1 MSKQKVVSSLLL
13 STVVLGGLAFYP
25 TTTVKA
31 ESLETD
37 VTSVSSGDVVEKPV
51 VSDGGE
57 SDFLAEEELEDDET
71 LEEELNEKAEEV
83 TEPSSPEALLQ
94 PRAVMSNSGSND
106 MEEIPVDDSVS
117 EKIADT
123 PLIQTSNV
131 DSKAKGD
138 DQAKIRASVSV
149 EPLKVEK
156 NKLEWQVTFDTEAWS
171 FDKSPGGF
179 YFVLPE
185 GLELTEII
193 DNDHGS
199 SNIINDFPTDV
210 NAPKNDGGQKY
221 RFFSKEEK
229 RQDDKNFDS
238 QWGWSAEQANPDVT
252 VQKWKSEGR
261 FSKIYFIDK
270 ITDTTRVT
278 YVLTARI
285 TDSNQKSFPV
295 AAVMKTFG
303 YTNWSGVQ
311 FTSLGAREIL
321 LETPKETPMPPKEAP
336 KPEEP
341 KQEAPQTPAPD
352 APQPE
357 GSKDTPEAS
366 PKPEAPESSGIV
378 ELGTIPKESLKVKV
392 TFKEKGDILTTPDST
407 YRLQEG
413 QYLEEVIIGSN
424 IEDTLARAQKRVTT
438 KEGYEFVG
446 WALESDPEKEIEKNL
461 KVSHDITLVAIVRK
475 KSSEETLKPM
485 EPKVEKPTP
494 EVPQVPEAPQTPEA
508 PTEEPK
514 KEDAPAPST
523 PSVPEEQPKETP
535 APEVPSTPEKQPEA
549 PKEEPEQDAPQTPE
563 APSTPKE
570 EAPKKE
576 VPAPEVPSI
585 PEEQPKETPVPEV
598 PKQEEV
604 QPEAPKSDKVETD
617 KPMPET
623 KKPDMKQPKA
633 DDMPKEQ
640 TPKAEVPKAEQPQ
653 MDKPQMEAPK
663 KDSEAPKTGKVETDK
678 PMPETKKPDMKQ
690 PKADDMPKEQTPK
703 AEAPKAEQPQ
713 MDKPQ
718 MEAPKKDSEAPKY
731 DKVETD
737 KPMPETKKPDM
748 KQPKTD
754 DMPKEQ
760 KPKAEEPKAEQ
771 PQMDKPQME
780 APKKDSEAPKT
791 GKTETD
797 KPMPETKKP
806 DMKQPKADKQEA
818 EKAQMPRTEGMKPES
833 KVSMMPKAEA
843 PKATLPNTGE
853 ASSAIGWLGGAL
865 ATLATGLYLFK
876 NKKEE

>member
-106 MEEIPVDDSVS
+106 MEEIPVNDEPSDNMA
-117 EKIADT
+117 EKVVEK
-123 PLIQTSNV
+123 PLIQSSNA
-131 DSKAKGD
+131 DSKLSSN
-138 DQAKIRASVSV
+138 DQTKLKTSVSV

-278 YVLTARI
+278 YTLTARI

-311 FTSLGAREIL
+311 FTSLGAREIT
-321 LETPKETPMPPKEAP
+321 LEKEKTLPPKEDP

-366 PKPEAPESSGIV
+366 PKPEAPQTPPAPEASQPEAPESSGIV

-407 YRLQEG
+407 YRLQKG

-494 EVPQVPEAPQTPEA
+494 EVPQVPEAPQIPEA

-549 PKEEPEQDAPQTPE
+549 LKEESEQDAPQTPE

-640 TPKAEVPKAEQPQ
+640 
-653 MDKPQMEAPK
+653 
-663 KDSEAPKTGKVETDK
+663 
-678 PMPETKKPDMKQ
+678 
-690 PKADDMPKEQTPK
+690 
-703 AEAPKAEQPQ
+703 
-713 MDKPQ
+713 
-718 MEAPKKDSEAPKY
+718 
-731 DKVETD
+731 
-737 KPMPETKKPDM
+737 
-748 KQPKTD
+748 
-754 DMPKEQ
+754 

-771 PQMDKPQME
+771 PQ
-780 APKKDSEAPKT
+780 
-791 GKTETD
+791 
-797 KPMPETKKP
+797 
-806 DMKQPKADKQEA
+806 
-818 EKAQMPRTEGMKPES
+818 
-833 KVSMMPKAEA
+833 
-843 PKATLPNTGE
+843 
-853 ASSAIGWLGGAL
+853 
-865 ATLATGLYLFK
+865 
-876 NKKEE
+876 

>member
-94 PRAVMSNSGSND
+94 PRAVMSNSETSG
-106 MEEIPVDDSVS
+106 MEKIPVDDSVS
-117 EKIADT
+117 EKVVEK
-123 PLIQTSNV
+123 PLIQSSNV

-210 NAPKNDGGQKY
+210 NALKNDGGQKY

-278 YVLTARI
+278 YALTARI

-366 PKPEAPESSGIV
+366 PKPEAPQTPPAPEASQPEAPESSGIV

-494 EVPQVPEAPQTPEA
+494 EVPQVPEAP
-508 PTEEPK
+508 
-514 KEDAPAPST
+514 
-523 PSVPEEQPKETP
+523 
-535 APEVPSTPEKQPEA
+535 
-549 PKEEPEQDAPQTPE
+549 
-563 APSTPKE
+563 STPKE

-640 TPKAEVPKAEQPQ
+640 
-653 MDKPQMEAPK
+653 
-663 KDSEAPKTGKVETDK
+663 
-678 PMPETKKPDMKQ
+678 
-690 PKADDMPKEQTPK
+690 
-703 AEAPKAEQPQ
+703 
-713 MDKPQ
+713 
-718 MEAPKKDSEAPKY
+718 
-731 DKVETD
+731 
-737 KPMPETKKPDM
+737 
-748 KQPKTD
+748 
-754 DMPKEQ
+754 

-806 DMKQPKADKQEA
+806 DMKQPKADD
-818 EKAQMPRTEGMKPES
+818 MPKEQK
-833 KVSMMPKAEA
+833 PKAEA
-843 PKATLPNTGE
+843 PKAEQPQMEAPKKDSEAPKTGKAE
-853 ASSAIGWLGGAL
+853 
-865 ATLATGLYLFK
+865 TDKPMPETK
-876 NKKEE
+876 QPDM

>member
-876 NKKEE
+876 TKKEE

>member
-31 ESLETD
+31 EVLEPD
-37 VTSVSSGDVVEKPV
+37 VTSVNASDATNIPV
-51 VSDGGE
+51 VSN
-57 SDFLAEEELEDDET
+57 EEELEDDIAS
-71 LEEELNEKAEEV
+71 EEELNEQAEEV
-83 TEPSSPEALLQ
+83 TKPSSPEALLQ
-94 PRAVMSNSGSND
+94 PRAMMSDSTNSD

-278 YVLTARI
+278 YALTARI

-494 EVPQVPEAPQTPEA
+494 EVPQVPEAP
-508 PTEEPK
+508 
-514 KEDAPAPST
+514 
-523 PSVPEEQPKETP
+523 
-535 APEVPSTPEKQPEA
+535 
-549 PKEEPEQDAPQTPE
+549 
-563 APSTPKE
+563 STPKE

-585 PEEQPKETPVPEV
+585 LEEQPKETPVPEV

-633 DDMPKEQ
+633 
-640 TPKAEVPKAEQPQ
+640 
-653 MDKPQMEAPK
+653 
-663 KDSEAPKTGKVETDK
+663 
-678 PMPETKKPDMKQ
+678 
-690 PKADDMPKEQTPK
+690 
-703 AEAPKAEQPQ
+703 
-713 MDKPQ
+713 
-718 MEAPKKDSEAPKY
+718 
-731 DKVETD
+731 
-737 KPMPETKKPDM
+737 
-748 KQPKTD
+748 D

-806 DMKQPKADKQEA
+806 DMKQPKADD
-818 EKAQMPRTEGMKPES
+818 
-833 KVSMMPKAEA
+833 MPKEQTPKSEDPNVEQPQMEA
-843 PKATLPNTGE
+843 PKKDSESPKTG
-853 ASSAIGWLGGAL
+853 
-865 ATLATGLYLFK
+865 K
-876 NKKEE
+876 

>member
-633 DDMPKEQ
+633 D
-640 TPKAEVPKAEQPQ
+640 
-653 MDKPQMEAPK
+653 
-663 KDSEAPKTGKVETDK
+663 
-678 PMPETKKPDMKQ
+678 
-690 PKADDMPKEQTPK
+690 
-703 AEAPKAEQPQ
+703 
-713 MDKPQ
+713 
-718 MEAPKKDSEAPKY
+718 
-731 DKVETD
+731 
-737 KPMPETKKPDM
+737 
-748 KQPKTD
+748 
-754 DMPKEQ
+754 
-760 KPKAEEPKAEQ
+760 
-771 PQMDKPQME
+771 
-780 APKKDSEAPKT
+780 
-791 GKTETD
+791 
-797 KPMPETKKP
+797 
-806 DMKQPKADKQEA
+806 KQEA
-818 EKAQMPRTEGMKPES
+818 EKTQMPRTEGMKPES

>member
-106 MEEIPVDDSVS
+106 MEEIPVNDEPSDNMA
-117 EKIADT
+117 EKVVEK
-123 PLIQTSNV
+123 PLIQSSNA
-131 DSKAKGD
+131 DSKLSSN
-138 DQAKIRASVSV
+138 DQTKLKTSVSV
-149 EPLKVEK
+149 DSLSLEK
-156 NKLEWQVTFDTEAWS
+156 KEVKWRVSFDTSAWS
-171 FDKSPGGF
+171 FNNSHGGF

-193 DNDHGS
+193 DNNHGN
-199 SNIINDFPTDV
+199 SNIIGKFPTNV
-210 NAPKNDGGQKY
+210 HSPENNGGKEY
-221 RFFSKEEK
+221 RFFSKEK
-229 RQDDKNFDS
+229 DNDS
-238 QWGWSAEQANPDVT
+238 FNAQWGWSAGQANPDDT
-252 VQKWKSEGR
+252 VNKWKSENR
-261 FSKIYFIDK
+261 FSKIYFIDQIK
-270 ITDTTRVT
+270 DTTKVT
-278 YVLTARI
+278 YTLTANVI
-285 TDSNQKSFPV
+285 DPNPKSFLLV
-295 AAVMKTFG
+295 AVMKSFG
-303 YTNWSGVQ
+303 YKNHSNTEY
-311 FTSLGAREIL
+311 TSLGAREIT
-321 LETPKETPMPPKEAP
+321 LEKEKTLPPKEDP

-366 PKPEAPESSGIV
+366 PKPEAPQTPPAPEASQPEAPESSGIV

-640 TPKAEVPKAEQPQ
+640 
-653 MDKPQMEAPK
+653 
-663 KDSEAPKTGKVETDK
+663 
-678 PMPETKKPDMKQ
+678 
-690 PKADDMPKEQTPK
+690 
-703 AEAPKAEQPQ
+703 
-713 MDKPQ
+713 
-718 MEAPKKDSEAPKY
+718 
-731 DKVETD
+731 
-737 KPMPETKKPDM
+737 
-748 KQPKTD
+748 
-754 DMPKEQ
+754 

-797 KPMPETKKP
+797 KPMP
-806 DMKQPKADKQEA
+806 
-818 EKAQMPRTEGMKPES
+818 
-833 KVSMMPKAEA
+833 
-843 PKATLPNTGE
+843 
-853 ASSAIGWLGGAL
+853 
-865 ATLATGLYLFK
+865 
-876 NKKEE
+876 

>member
-278 YVLTARI
+278 YALTARI

-640 TPKAEVPKAEQPQ
+640 KPKAEEPKAEQPQ

-663 KDSEAPKTGKVETDK
+663 KDSEAPKTGKTETDK

-718 MEAPKKDSEAPKY
+718 MEAPKKDSEAPKTG
-731 DKVETD
+731 KVETD

-748 KQPKTD
+748 KQPKAD

-760 KPKAEEPKAEQ
+760 KPKAEAPKAEQ

-780 APKKDSEAPKT
+780 APKKDSEAPKYD
-791 GKTETD
+791 KVETD

-833 KVSMMPKAEA
+833 KVSMMPKAET

>member
-210 NAPKNDGGQKY
+210 NARKNDGGQKY

-640 TPKAEVPKAEQPQ
+640 KPKAEEPKAEQPQMDKPQMEAPKKDSEAPKTGKTETDKPMPETKKPDMKQPKADDMPKEQTPKAEVPKAEQPQ

-690 PKADDMPKEQTPK
+690 PKADDMPKEQKPK

-748 KQPKTD
+748 KQPK
-754 DMPKEQ
+754 
-760 KPKAEEPKAEQ
+760 
-771 PQMDKPQME
+771 
-780 APKKDSEAPKT
+780 
-791 GKTETD
+791 
-797 KPMPETKKP
+797 
-806 DMKQPKADKQEA
+806 ADKQEA
-818 EKAQMPRTEGMKPES
+818 EKTQMPRTEGMKPES

-876 NKKEE
+876 TKKEE

>member
-278 YVLTARI
+278 YALTARI

-366 PKPEAPESSGIV
+366 PKPEAPQTPPAPEASQPEAPESSGIV

-494 EVPQVPEAPQTPEA
+494 EVPQVPEAP
-508 PTEEPK
+508 
-514 KEDAPAPST
+514 
-523 PSVPEEQPKETP
+523 
-535 APEVPSTPEKQPEA
+535 
-549 PKEEPEQDAPQTPE
+549 
-563 APSTPKE
+563 STPKE

-640 TPKAEVPKAEQPQ
+640 
-653 MDKPQMEAPK
+653 
-663 KDSEAPKTGKVETDK
+663 
-678 PMPETKKPDMKQ
+678 
-690 PKADDMPKEQTPK
+690 
-703 AEAPKAEQPQ
+703 
-713 MDKPQ
+713 
-718 MEAPKKDSEAPKY
+718 
-731 DKVETD
+731 
-737 KPMPETKKPDM
+737 
-748 KQPKTD
+748 
-754 DMPKEQ
+754 

-791 GKTETD
+791 GK
-797 KPMPETKKP
+797 
-806 DMKQPKADKQEA
+806 
-818 EKAQMPRTEGMKPES
+818 
-833 KVSMMPKAEA
+833 
-843 PKATLPNTGE
+843 
-853 ASSAIGWLGGAL
+853 
-865 ATLATGLYLFK
+865 
-876 NKKEE
+876 

>member
-94 PRAVMSNSGSND
+94 PRAVMSNSETSG
-106 MEEIPVDDSVS
+106 MEKIPVDDSVS
-117 EKIADT
+117 EKVVEK
-123 PLIQTSNV
+123 PLIQSSNV

-278 YVLTARI
+278 YALTARI

-366 PKPEAPESSGIV
+366 PKPEAPQTPPAPEASQPEAPESSGIV

-494 EVPQVPEAPQTPEA
+494 EVPQVPEAP
-508 PTEEPK
+508 
-514 KEDAPAPST
+514 
-523 PSVPEEQPKETP
+523 
-535 APEVPSTPEKQPEA
+535 
-549 PKEEPEQDAPQTPE
+549 
-563 APSTPKE
+563 STPKE

-640 TPKAEVPKAEQPQ
+640 
-653 MDKPQMEAPK
+653 
-663 KDSEAPKTGKVETDK
+663 
-678 PMPETKKPDMKQ
+678 
-690 PKADDMPKEQTPK
+690 
-703 AEAPKAEQPQ
+703 
-713 MDKPQ
+713 
-718 MEAPKKDSEAPKY
+718 
-731 DKVETD
+731 
-737 KPMPETKKPDM
+737 
-748 KQPKTD
+748 
-754 DMPKEQ
+754 

-806 DMKQPKADKQEA
+806 DMKQPKADD
-818 EKAQMPRTEGMKPES
+818 
-833 KVSMMPKAEA
+833 MPKE
-843 PKATLPNTGE
+843 
-853 ASSAIGWLGGAL
+853 
-865 ATLATGLYLFK
+865 
-876 NKKEE
+876 

>member
-278 YVLTARI
+278 YALTARI

-640 TPKAEVPKAEQPQ
+640 KPKAEEPKAEQPQ

-663 KDSEAPKTGKVETDK
+663 KDSEAPKTGKTETDK

-718 MEAPKKDSEAPKY
+718 MEAPKKDSEAPKTG
-731 DKVETD
+731 KVETD

-748 KQPKTD
+748 KQP
-754 DMPKEQ
+754 
-760 KPKAEEPKAEQ
+760 
-771 PQMDKPQME
+771 
-780 APKKDSEAPKT
+780 
-791 GKTETD
+791 
-797 KPMPETKKP
+797 
-806 DMKQPKADKQEA
+806 
-818 EKAQMPRTEGMKPES
+818 
-833 KVSMMPKAEA
+833 
-843 PKATLPNTGE
+843 
-853 ASSAIGWLGGAL
+853 
-865 ATLATGLYLFK
+865 
-876 NKKEE
+876 

>member
-31 ESLETD
+31 EVLEPD

-94 PRAVMSNSGSND
+94 PRAVMSNSETSG
-106 MEEIPVDDSVS
+106 MEKIPVDDSVS
-117 EKIADT
+117 EKVVEK
-123 PLIQTSNV
+123 PLIQSSNV

-138 DQAKIRASVSV
+138 DHAKIRASVSV

-278 YVLTARI
+278 YALTARI

-366 PKPEAPESSGIV
+366 PKPEAPQTPPAPEASQPEAPESSGIV

-494 EVPQVPEAPQTPEA
+494 EVPQVPEAP
-508 PTEEPK
+508 
-514 KEDAPAPST
+514 
-523 PSVPEEQPKETP
+523 
-535 APEVPSTPEKQPEA
+535 
-549 PKEEPEQDAPQTPE
+549 
-563 APSTPKE
+563 STPKE

-585 PEEQPKETPVPEV
+585 LEEQPKETPVPEV

-633 DDMPKEQ
+633 
-640 TPKAEVPKAEQPQ
+640 
-653 MDKPQMEAPK
+653 
-663 KDSEAPKTGKVETDK
+663 
-678 PMPETKKPDMKQ
+678 
-690 PKADDMPKEQTPK
+690 
-703 AEAPKAEQPQ
+703 
-713 MDKPQ
+713 
-718 MEAPKKDSEAPKY
+718 
-731 DKVETD
+731 
-737 KPMPETKKPDM
+737 
-748 KQPKTD
+748 D

-806 DMKQPKADKQEA
+806 DMKQPKADKEQ
-818 EKAQMPRTEGMKPES
+818 K
-833 KVSMMPKAEA
+833 PKAEA
-843 PKATLPNTGE
+843 PKAEQPQMEAPKKDSEAPKTGKAE
-853 ASSAIGWLGGAL
+853 
-865 ATLATGLYLFK
+865 TDK
-876 NKKEE
+876 P

>member
-278 YVLTARI
+278 YALTARI

-640 TPKAEVPKAEQPQ
+640 TPKAE
-653 MDKPQMEAPK
+653 
-663 KDSEAPKTGKVETDK
+663 
-678 PMPETKKPDMKQ
+678 
-690 PKADDMPKEQTPK
+690 
-703 AEAPKAEQPQ
+703 APKAEQPQ

-731 DKVETD
+731 DKV
-737 KPMPETKKPDM
+737 
-748 KQPKTD
+748 
-754 DMPKEQ
+754 
-760 KPKAEEPKAEQ
+760 
-771 PQMDKPQME
+771 
-780 APKKDSEAPKT
+780 
-791 GKTETD
+791 ETD

>member
-31 ESLETD
+31 EVLEPD
-37 VTSVSSGDVVEKPV
+37 VTSVNVSDATNMPV
-51 VSDGGE
+51 VSNEEE
-57 SDFLAEEELEDDET
+57 SDFLAKEEELEDDIAS
-71 LEEELNEKAEEV
+71 EEELNEQAEEV
-83 TEPSSPEALLQ
+83 TKPSSPEALLQ
-94 PRAVMSNSGSND
+94 PRAMMSDSTNSD
-106 MEEIPVDDSVS
+106 MEEIPVNDEPSDNTAEKVVKQQS
-117 EKIADT
+117 E
-123 PLIQTSNV
+123 LIQSSNA
-131 DSKAKGD
+131 DYKNAGDQSKLSK
-138 DQAKIRASVSV
+138 SVSV
-149 EPLKVEK
+149 DLLSAERG
-156 NKLEWQVTFDTEAWS
+156 QVTWKVSFDTSAWS
-171 FDKSPGGF
+171 FNHNGGL
-179 YFVLPE
+179 YFVLPN
-185 GLELTEII
+185 GLKLTAII
-193 DNDHGS
+193 DNNYEKA
-199 SNIINDFPTDV
+199 NIIDKFPTNV
-210 NAPKNDGGQKY
+210 NTSENNGGQKY
-221 RFFSKEEK
+221 RFFSKEK
-229 RQDDKNFDS
+229 DNDS
-238 QWGWSAEQANPDVT
+238 FNAQWGWSAGQANPDDT
-252 VQKWKSEGR
+252 VNKWKSENR
-261 FSKIYFIDK
+261 FSKIYFIDQIK
-270 ITDTTRVT
+270 DTTKVT
-278 YVLTARI
+278 YTLTANVI
-285 TDSNQKSFPV
+285 DPNPKSFLLV
-295 AAVMKTFG
+295 AVMKSFG
-303 YTNWSGVQ
+303 YKNHSNTEY
-311 FTSLGAREIL
+311 TSLGAREIT
-321 LETPKETPMPPKEAP
+321 LEKEKTLPPKEDP

-366 PKPEAPESSGIV
+366 PKPEAPQTPPAPEASQPEAPESSGIV

-424 IEDTLARAQKRVTT
+424 LEDTLARAQKRVTT

-514 KEDAPAPST
+514 KEDA
-523 PSVPEEQPKETP
+523 P

-640 TPKAEVPKAEQPQ
+640 KPKSEEPNVEQ
-653 MDKPQMEAPK
+653 PQMEAPK
-663 KDSEAPKTGKVETDK
+663 KDSEAPKTGKAETDK
-678 PMPETKKPDMKQ
+678 PMPETKQPDMKQPKADDMPKEQKPKSEDPKAEQPQMEAPKKDSEAPKTGKAETDKPMPETKQPDMKQ

-703 AEAPKAEQPQ
+703 SEDPKAEQ
-713 MDKPQ
+713 PQ
-718 MEAPKKDSEAPKY
+718 MEAPKKDSEAPKS

-737 KPMPETKKPDM
+737 KPMPETK
-748 KQPKTD
+748 Q
-754 DMPKEQ
+754 
-760 KPKAEEPKAEQ
+760 
-771 PQMDKPQME
+771 
-780 APKKDSEAPKT
+780 
-791 GKTETD
+791 
-797 KPMPETKKP
+797 P
-806 DMKQPKADKQEA
+806 DMKQPKADKPEA

-833 KVSMMPKAEA
+833 KASMMPKAEA
-843 PKATLPNTGE
+843 SKATLPNTGE
-853 ASSAIGWLGGAL
+853 ASRAIGWLGGAL
-865 ATLATGLYLFK
+865 ATLVTGLYLFK

>member
-31 ESLETD
+31 EVLEPD

-94 PRAVMSNSGSND
+94 PRAVMSNSETSG
-106 MEEIPVDDSVS
+106 MEKIPVDDSVS
-117 EKIADT
+117 EKVVEK
-123 PLIQTSNV
+123 PLIQSSNV

-278 YVLTARI
+278 YALTARI

-366 PKPEAPESSGIV
+366 PKPEAPQTPPAPEASQPEAPESSGIV

-494 EVPQVPEAPQTPEA
+494 EVPQVPEAP
-508 PTEEPK
+508 
-514 KEDAPAPST
+514 
-523 PSVPEEQPKETP
+523 
-535 APEVPSTPEKQPEA
+535 
-549 PKEEPEQDAPQTPE
+549 
-563 APSTPKE
+563 STPKE

-585 PEEQPKETPVPEV
+585 LEEQPKETPVPEV

-640 TPKAEVPKAEQPQ
+640 
-653 MDKPQMEAPK
+653 
-663 KDSEAPKTGKVETDK
+663 
-678 PMPETKKPDMKQ
+678 
-690 PKADDMPKEQTPK
+690 
-703 AEAPKAEQPQ
+703 
-713 MDKPQ
+713 
-718 MEAPKKDSEAPKY
+718 
-731 DKVETD
+731 
-737 KPMPETKKPDM
+737 
-748 KQPKTD
+748 
-754 DMPKEQ
+754 

-771 PQMDKPQME
+771 PQMDKPQMDKPQME

-806 DMKQPKADKQEA
+806 DMKQPKADKEQ
-818 EKAQMPRTEGMKPES
+818 K
-833 KVSMMPKAEA
+833 PKAEA
-843 PKATLPNTGE
+843 PKAEQPQMEAPKKDSEAPKTGKAETDKPMPETKQPDMKQPKADDMPKEQTPKSEDPNVE
-853 ASSAIGWLGGAL
+853 QPQM
-865 ATLATGLYLFK
+865 
-876 NKKEE
+876 